1 MLLDWCYDFFSLLWE
16 TISSLHLDEPCKSLL
31 SSLPLWTNA
40 KIFQMFACNP
50 PFPALIL
57 CSHLIFSRPSHAFLV
72 VIYTLHSLYRRSLS
86 LRSFSRYT
94 ARVLRTACSCSST
107 FLPIDVDRLPLP
119 VYIMTSLG

>member
-1 MLLDWCYDFFSLLWE
+1 
-16 TISSLHLDEPCKSLL
+16 
-31 SSLPLWTNA
+31 
-40 KIFQMFACNP
+40 MFACNP
-50 PFPALIL
+50 SFPALIL

-94 ARVLRTACSCSST
+94 ARVLRTACSCSSA
-107 FLPIDVDRLPLP
+107 FLPIDVDRLPLL